1 MQTTLL
7 GLAIAII
14 LALVAAL
21 VGPVLIDWGS
31 YRSAFEAEAT
41 RLVGLD
47 VRVTGA
53 IDARLLPSP
62 QLTLHDIEI
71 GRAGQD
77 KVRARALGIELALG
91 PLLRGVWRATEM
103 HLSGPQL
110 NLGLDAAGHLQ
121 APNLAIGFDP
131 DALSI
136 DRLSIED
143 GTVTLSA
150 AGGAVTLEHVWFNGE
165 ARSLLGPIKGEGAA
179 NVGGDLYPFRISAGR
194 YGDDG
199 KLKLRVNV
207 DPVNHPLSAEADGML
222 SISNGAPSFD
232 GSLSL
237 RRPPVGIAAAGHAL
251 SQPWR
256 FGGKIKASASS
267 ALMQNVEFQYG
278 SQDNGFKLTGVAD
291 FKFGKQ
297 PRFDGVLSADQIDLD
312 RALGEADGGR
322 LPPAAVLRKLAQL
335 AGGAFRPTI
344 PVKLGIGIDQAT
356 LGGDTLQSVRGDIST
371 DAQGWNLDRFEFRA
385 PGYTQARVSGHLA
398 IDDDRVNFTGPAEIN
413 TSDPKALTAWLQ
425 GRPPAQ
431 SELRP
436 LSLRGELT
444 LASDKIAVNRLNAEF
459 DRKAITGNFAYVY
472 ATGARPARLDAVLK
486 AADLD
491 IDAALAFG
499 KALLAGS
506 GIERPHDMTIAADV
520 GQATIAGLD
529 ARDVSARFK
538 LDAGGLQIDRL
549 SVADLGGATFSAS
562 GRIAT
567 APSPQG
573 SITIDLDARDM
584 TPVTAL
590 LARFAPKA
598 ADILDRRAAMMAPAK
613 LHAQLTVDG
622 DAPNAQAKLSIDGG
636 LGAVHLALNGAA
648 GADLAALGTGEV
660 KLTGKL
666 TADDGKQLLAVLG
679 LDRVVAADAGA
690 GTLSFDANGPVR
702 GELHVNGK
710 LNAGG
715 LEANASG
722 TASPF
727 ADKPAAA
734 LRVTVAHA
742 NLAPLRGTNAGA
754 LPLTFAG
761 SVALTGQDLAVSDM
775 QATIAGAALRG
786 QLGLALTTPYRLR
799 GDIDADRLDGGALIA
814 AAAGAPASKGA
825 GWTWSDEPFAGG
837 LFGDYV
843 GKITVK
849 AGSADLLPQLAA
861 REFAATLNFGKQDV
875 SLDEITADIAGGRL
889 TGKLSLHA
897 ADDGLHA
904 RGKFALARA
913 DMAALL
919 SSGARPPIIG
929 KLAASGGAE
938 GSGLSPI
945 ALIGS
950 LQGSG
955 TFTLSDAQFADLDPR
970 AFGDVIHVVDQGL
983 VVDRTRISD
992 LAGKALQSG
1001 SLAVNRAQGDLAIGA
1016 GQVRLSKFTA
1026 DSSGAQLSVAGGFDL
1041 TTGLIDGR
1049 LVLSGASEA
1058 GPRPDIFI
1066 ALKGPMTAPERAID
1080 VSALT
1085 GWLTLRSIENEL
1097 KKIRAIEQAPAN
1109 PPLPRP
1115 KSGVAPQPAR
1125 TPTNK
1130 SSSTTQKN
1138 EAAAAPSSIN
1148 PKRAPALPPAIE
1160 VGPLPA
1166 PGRAAQ
1172 PEASAVGSQR

>member
-1 MQTTLL
+1 LQTTLL

-21 VGPVLIDWGS
+21 VGPLLIDWGS
-31 YRSAFEAEAT
+31 YRSAFETEAT
-41 RLVGLD
+41 RLIGLD
-47 VRVTGA
+47 VRVTGV

-71 GRAGQD
+71 GSAAQD

-91 PLLRGVWRATEM
+91 PLLRGEWRATEM
-103 HLSGPQL
+103 HLTGPQL
-110 NLGLDAAGHLQ
+110 NLGLDAAGHLR
-121 APNLAIGFDP
+121 APDLAIGFDP

-143 GTVTLSA
+143 GTVTLTSAA
-150 AGGAVTLEHVWFNGE
+150 AGGSVTLDHVWFNGE
-165 ARSLLGPIKGEGAA
+165 ARSLLGPVKGEGAA

-199 KLKLRVNV
+199 KLKIRVNV

-222 SISNGAPSFD
+222 SVSNGAPSFD
-232 GSLSL
+232 GSLNL
-237 RRPPVGIAAAGHAL
+237 RRPVGIAAAGGAL

-278 SQDNGFKLTGVAD
+278 SQDKGFKLTGVAD

-297 PRFDGVLSADQIDLD
+297 PRFDGVLSADHIDLD
-312 RALGEADGGR
+312 RALGEADGGLR
-322 LPPAAVLRKLAQL
+322 PAAVLRKLAQL

-344 PVKLGIGIDQAT
+344 PVKLGIGIDHAT
-356 LGGDTLQSVRGDIST
+356 LGGDTLQNVRGDIST
-371 DAQGWNLDRFEFRA
+371 DGQGWNLDRFEFRA

-425 GRPPAQ
+425 GRQPAQ

-436 LSLRGELT
+436 LTLRGELT
-444 LASDKIAVNRLNAEF
+444 LASDKIAVDRLTAEF
-459 DRKAITGNFAYVY
+459 DRKTITGNFAYVF
-472 ATGARPARLDAVLK
+472 AADVKPARLDAALK

-491 IDAALAFG
+491 IDAALGFG

-506 GIERPHDMTIAADV
+506 GVERPHDMTVAVDIGHAA
-520 GQATIAGLD
+520 IAGLD
-529 ARDVSARFK
+529 ARDLSVRLK
-538 LDAGGLQIDRL
+538 LDASGLQLDRL
-549 SVADLGGATFSAS
+549 SVGDLGAAALSAS

-573 SITIDLDARDM
+573 SINVDFDARDM

-598 ADILDRRAAMMAPAK
+598 ADILGRSPATMAPAK
-613 LHAQLTVDG
+613 LHAQLTVEG
-622 DAPNAQAKLSIDGG
+622 EAPNAQAKLNVDGS
-636 LGAVHLALNGAA
+636 LGPAHLALNAA
-648 GADLAALGTGEV
+648 ADLVALGTGEV
-660 KLTGKL
+660 KLAGKL
-666 TADDGKQLLAVLG
+666 TADDGKQLLATLG
-679 LDRVVAADAGA
+679 LDRVVAADSGA
-690 GTLSFDANGPVR
+690 GTLSFDGNGPLR
-702 GELHVNGK
+702 GELRVSAAFNV
-710 LNAGG
+710 GG
-715 LEANASG
+715 LEATAAG

-742 NLAPLRGTNAGA
+742 NLAPLHGANAGP
-754 LPLTFAG
+754 LPITFSG
-761 SVALTGQDLAVSDM
+761 RVALAGQDIAVSDM

-786 QLGLALTTPYRLR
+786 QLGLTLTTPHRLR
-799 GDIDADRLDGGALIA
+799 GDVDADRLDGGALIA
-814 AAAGAPASKGA
+814 AAVGAPASKGA
-825 GWTWSDEPFAGG
+825 GWSWSDAPFVGG
-837 LFGDYV
+837 IFGDYA
-843 GKITVK
+843 GKIVVK
-849 AGSADLLPQLAA
+849 ARSADLLPQLAA
-861 REFAATLNFGKQDV
+861 RKLAVTVNFGKQDV
-875 SLDEITADIAGGRL
+875 ALDDITADIAGGRL
-889 TGKLSLHA
+889 TGNLSLHA

-904 RGKFALARA
+904 RGKFALAGA
-913 DMAALL
+913 DMAAVL
-919 SSGARPPIIG
+919 STGARPPIG
-929 KLAASGGAE
+929 GTLALSGEAE
-938 GSGLSPI
+938 GFGLTPI

-955 TFTLSDAQFADLDPR
+955 NFTLSDAQFAGLDPR
-970 AFGDVIHVVDQGL
+970 AFDTVTHAVDQGF
-983 VVDRTRISD
+983 VIDQTRISD

-1001 SLAVNRAQGDLAIGA
+1001 NLPVKRAQGDLAIGA

-1026 DSSGAQLSVAGGFDL
+1026 DSSGAQLSAAGGLDL

-1066 ALKGPMTAPERAID
+1066 ALKGPVTAPERAID

-1085 GWLTLRSIENEL
+1085 GWLTLRSIEDES

-1125 TPTNK
+1125 TPAGK
-1130 SSSTTQKN
+1130 SSSITRKN
-1138 EAAAAPSSIN
+1138 EGAAAPLSIN
-1148 PKRAPALPPAIE
+1148 PKRAPALPPAIV

-1172 PEASAVGSQR
+1172 PDASAIGAQR